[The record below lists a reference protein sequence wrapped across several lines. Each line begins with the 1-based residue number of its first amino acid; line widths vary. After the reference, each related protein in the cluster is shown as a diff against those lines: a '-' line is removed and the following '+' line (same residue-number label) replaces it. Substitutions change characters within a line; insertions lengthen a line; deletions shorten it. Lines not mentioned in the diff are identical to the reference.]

1 MPEIEV
7 HEHRITKLEQQFDV
21 LLERLNKLEQ
31 QVAVIASNYVT
42 KEDLER
48 ALHAMTWKIFGAM
61 TILVAAVYWIA
72 RNVH

>member
-1 MPEIEV
+1 MPDIDV

-21 LLERLNKLEQ
+21 LIARLTAVEQ
-31 QVAVIASNYVT
+31 DVAVIRTNYVT
-42 KEDLER
+42 RADLEQ
-48 ALHAMTWKIFGAM
+48 ALHALTWKLFGAM